1 MRSLC
6 LPRLK
11 GVEIKKQLW
20 CELLRWTLSTEEGGS
35 SLPHILL
42 IKDSLQEGDVNPSGG
57 GGRPAILPFTSIPRG
72 LFIDYSL
79 MSVNNN

>member
-57 GGRPAILPFTSIPRG
+57 GGDQQSSPSPQYHVVYL
-72 LFIDYSL
+72 IDYSL